1 MALGLALL
9 VHAVALRPSG
19 ARSSSSR
26 HQPVCLGDSG
36 ADLLPR
42 CHWAV
47 TGRHQR
53 RRAAREARRLCGS
66 GAGMSC
72 SSSREI
78 RLVGHRKPGPSGVV
92 RRKEME
98 NSWSNESERVS
109 ALVVSVCRISSRT
122 ISCQTWTNRFVRK
135 TRGPPRFYSPMRTG
149 HSGP

>member
-72 SSSREI
+72 SSSRES
-78 RLVGHRKPGPSGVV
+78 RLVGHRKPLPSAAV
-92 RRKEME
+92 RWKEVE

-109 ALVVSVCRISSRT
+109 ALVSQYERSIAGDDLTMSSPSRFARKSIGSSRVF
-122 ISCQTWTNRFVRK
+122 R
-135 TRGPPRFYSPMRTG
+135 PMRTG